1 MGAAADAGLIR
12 LGIAGGGIMGE
23 RVAAAAATLDGVEVR
38 AIADANPVSRARIAE
53 RFGAS
58 AHASWEA
65 LVAGGEVDALYVGLP
80 NHLHAEASVAAAEA
94 GLHLLV
100 DKPLCT
106 DLADADR
113 VIAAAARADVRLM
126 VGFSHRFHVELAT
139 AKRML
144 AAGELGDPVLAVDTI
159 VDSAPGGPAWY
170 WDPAAG
176 GGVVQLQ
183 MHHSFDRLAWLLD
196 SPVVRVQASVH
207 ERPVGDGPAVDLA
220 AAVTLTF
227 ANGAVGTS
235 AASFVTGYDGDGIVE
250 LAIQGTHGHVRIE
263 TWQAIEAQT
272 ARFAFDQRQRRDDWL
287 GAEVEEFVAA
297 IRERRAPSVS
307 GEDGRRALR
316 VALAALESAR
326 TGAAV
331 DVAP

>member
-1 MGAAADAGLIR
+1 MSGTGSPIR

-23 RVAAAAATLDGVEVR
+23 RIAAAAAAIDGVEVR
-38 AIADANPVSRARIAE
+38 AIADANPASRARLSE
-53 RFGAS
+53 RFGAA
-58 AHASWEA
+58 AHATWEE
-65 LVAGGEVDALYVGLP
+65 LVGSGEVDALYVGLP
-80 NHLHAEASVAAAEA
+80 NHLHAAAALAAAQA
-94 GLHLLV
+94 GLHLLI
-100 DKPLCT
+100 DKPLCST
-106 DLADADR
+106 LEEGDR
-113 VIAAAARADVRLM
+113 ILAAARRSGVRVM

-144 AAGELGDPVLAVDTI
+144 AAGELGDVVLATDQI
-159 VDSAPGGPAWY
+159 VDSAPDGPAWY
-170 WDPAAG
+170 WDRAAG

-196 SPVVRVQASVH
+196 SPIVRVQASVH
-207 ERPVGDGPAVDLA
+207 ERAVRGNAPADVA

-250 LAIQGTHGHVRIE
+250 LVIQGTRGHVRIE
-263 TWQAIEAQT
+263 TWSQIDAQT
-272 ARFAFDQRQRRDDWL
+272 DRYAFVQRQGRDDWI
-287 GAEVEEFVAA
+287 GAEVAEFAAA
-297 IRERRAPSVS
+297 IREGREPSVN
-307 GEDGRRALR
+307 GEDGHRALR
-316 VALAALESAR
+316 VALAVAESAR

>member
-23 RVAAAAATLDGVEVR
+23 RIAAAAAALDGVEVR
-38 AIADANPVSRARIAE
+38 AVADANPVSRARIAE
-53 RFGAS
+53 RFGAA

-65 LVAGGEVDALYVGLP
+65 LVEGGEVDALYVGLP
-80 NHLHAEASVAAAEA
+80 NHLHADAAVAAAEA

-106 DLADADR
+106 TLADADR
-113 VIAAAARADVRLM
+113 VLAAAARADVRLM

-159 VDSAPGGPAWY
+159 VDSAPAGPAWY

-183 MHHSFDRLAWLLD
+183 MHHSFDRLAWLLG
-196 SPVVRVQASVH
+196 SPVVQVQASVH
-207 ERPVGDGPAVDLA
+207 ERPVGDGPAVDVA

-287 GAEVEEFVAA
+287 GAELGEFAAA
-297 IRERRAPSVS
+297 IRERRDPSVS

-331 DVAP
+331 DVTP